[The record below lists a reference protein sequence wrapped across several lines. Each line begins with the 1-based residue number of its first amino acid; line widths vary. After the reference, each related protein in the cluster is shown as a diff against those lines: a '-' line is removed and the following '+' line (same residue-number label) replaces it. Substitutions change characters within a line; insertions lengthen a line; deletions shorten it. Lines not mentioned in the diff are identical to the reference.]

1 MITLIKNSFLLL
13 LFIALLSISCS
24 KGHQDTQ
31 SSQAG
36 IDVAKT
42 ATKAKEALNFCQSN
56 SYNTDFCILID
67 MSVHS
72 GKKRFVVWDF
82 NKQKVMHEFLV
93 SHGCGENTWGRDQSK
108 ENPTFSNVPDS
119 HLSSLGKYK
128 IGERGYSQWGINIKY
143 LMHGLEPTNNN
154 ALKRV
159 IVFHSWENVSDQ
171 ETFPHGT
178 PEGWGC
184 PAVSIDAFQTI
195 DPILKASQKPV
206 LMWIYI

>member
-1 MITLIKNSFLLL
+1 MIKNLLL
-13 LFIALLSISCS
+13 SVLFIPLIACS
-24 KGHQDTQ
+24 GENQNSEK
-31 SSQAG
+31 SG
-36 IDVAKT
+36 IDKTKTVA
-42 ATKAKEALNFCQSN
+42 KAKEALDFCESN
-56 SYNTDFCILID
+56 NYNTDFCILID

-72 GKKRFVVWDF
+72 GKKRFMVWDF
-82 NKQKVMHEFLV
+82 NKQQATHEFLV
-93 SHGCGENTWGRDQSK
+93 SHGCGENTWGQDYSK
-108 ENPTFSNVPDS
+108 ESPTFSNVVDS

-171 ETFPHGT
+171 ETFPRGT

-184 PAVSIDAFQTI
+184 PAVSIEAFQTV
-195 DPILKASQKPV
+195 DPLLKASKMPV